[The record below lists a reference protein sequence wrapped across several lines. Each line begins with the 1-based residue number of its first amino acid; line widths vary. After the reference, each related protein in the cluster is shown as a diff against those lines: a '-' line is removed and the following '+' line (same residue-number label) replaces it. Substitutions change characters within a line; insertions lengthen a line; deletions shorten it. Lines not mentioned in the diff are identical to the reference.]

1 MITPDSK
8 NILLADDSAFFRA
21 KLGETISEAGH
32 TLRFATDGREVIE
45 MIEKDPDWPDLIIL
59 DLQMPNVDGFT
70 VVEWIKNNGLEDK
83 LPVLI
88 ITGAYE
94 PQEIVDKL
102 HLHGAK
108 GLMSKGFT
116 PEQIVHRIHSLL
128 FDNHE
133 IKRENPRIPVST
145 SCEYKV
151 KETMYSGYILNIS
164 MGGVYL
170 NTKMDLPDNTVL
182 ELTFT
187 LPTSTDPINVR
198 GLVQWHTPGSA
209 EKNLFGGAGICF
221 SDLTN
226 DDMKKIRSYVSDEL
240 KKSILY

>member
-108 GLMSKGFT
+108 
-116 PEQIVHRIHSLL
+116 
-128 FDNHE
+128 
-133 IKRENPRIPVST
+133 
-145 SCEYKV
+145 
-151 KETMYSGYILNIS
+151 
-164 MGGVYL
+164 
-170 NTKMDLPDNTVL
+170 
-182 ELTFT
+182 
-187 LPTSTDPINVR
+187 
-198 GLVQWHTPGSA
+198 
-209 EKNLFGGAGICF
+209 
-221 SDLTN
+221 
-226 DDMKKIRSYVSDEL
+226 
-240 KKSILY
+240 